1 MLYGT
6 VDFEKG
12 RLVSVGLTQSS
23 EFLKETGLF
32 LMKEIGSMRKILH
45 KILHC

>member
-23 EFLKETGLF
+23 EFLKETGLG
-32 LMKEIGSMRKILH
+32 LEIGSMRRILR